1 MEIINILGHNT
12 DIAFLIN
19 QFVADIIDANM
30 TFVRFA
36 FLFFYVKFLQ
46 PFPDCKGLGIK
57 IGHSKKLFRSNI
69 LQFLFGP
76 VAILVSEC
84 WYAAGS
90 WNTGSCHENNL
101 LLFHN

>member
-90 WNTGSCHENNL
+90 
-101 LLFHN
+101 